1 MDKLSY
7 PMSLHNHT
15 DFSNFRLRDSINTVE
30 NLIDYAIEL
39 GHSGVAIT
47 EHDTIASSIRA
58 EKYYNKIKKDN
69 PNFKLIR
76 GNEIYLVRN
85 GLTNDNFNKEVD
97 RYFHFILLAKDEIGH
112 QQIREISTRAW
123 MRSWMA
129 RRMRRVPTYYQDLIE
144 IIGSNPGHVIGSTA
158 CLGGCLPTQL
168 LRLLEME
175 RGTSKNMAAI
185 ELKKKIYIWI
195 EQIQNI
201 FGKDDFYFEMQPS
214 FNKDQIYVN
223 KKLVELGE
231 EMGIKYIITND
242 AHYLKKED
250 RPIHKAFLNSQQGDR
265 EVDDFYATTYLM
277 NDEEIYHYMEE
288 SLGEEVIQKAYRA
301 IEEIRDKCEDYTLLK
316 PLKIPRLNWKRFE
329 LTHNKDFYIDR
340 TPYLKKFYESDY
352 SEDRHL
358 ACAIINRL
366 EEATKEEDL
375 NNQKTY
381 DEINACLEDT
391 WVSSEVNGSRWS
403 AYFLNLQNIIDSC
416 WDAGTL
422 VGCGRGS
429 GVGFILLYLLG
440 ITQIN
445 PLREKAPTFR
455 WRFLNPERVSVLDV
469 DIDIEGGRRADVLK
483 NFRNIYGED
492 RVANVLTLKTEKSK
506 SAILTAARGLG
517 IDVDTAQYLSSFIEA
532 DRGQLRTLKQT
543 FYGDPENNIPASSHF
558 RTEMEENYPE
568 LWTVAQRI
576 EGLINGCGVHAG
588 GVIFVD
594 EPFTNS
600 TALMRAPS
608 GEIITQFDLHDA
620 EDTGLIKYDILS
632 VEALD
637 KIHNC
642 IDLICNY
649 GYEEREATLKETYEK
664 IVGIYNLERDDH
676 KMWEMCWNHKVQ
688 SLFQMEKQSGIQGI
702 AVMKP
707 TSVDDLAILNSAIRL
722 MATEKGGEMPVN
734 KLARFK
740 AYPVDWDYE
749 LKKYGLG
756 AEAKEILSPVL
767 SISYG
772 LCIAQEQFMQLVQL
786 PELGGFN
793 LTWADKLRKSIAKKN
808 PAEYEKLTK
817 EFFEE
822 IEKRGCDKKLCEY
835 TWNVLIAMSK
845 GYGFN
850 LSHTLAYSLIG
861 LQELNLAY
869 RYPTILWDCACL
881 ISDSGGAEKEV
892 EDDTEDEVKEEVTY
906 YNEMEDFTDEDNED
920 DVVNEYDE
928 EDCDGY
934 PATVK
939 VLKDEKKKKKVK
951 STNYGKIATAIGKMK
966 SEGVNIVATDIN
978 KSSYTFAPDVDNNS
992 IIYGL
997 SGITKVG
1004 DDLVHQIM
1012 DNRPYESVE
1021 DFLNKVKVNK
1031 PQMINLI
1038 KAGAFDGIGRDN
1050 DRVKTME
1057 DYIDMI
1063 SDKKKRITLQNM
1075 KMLIEFGLIPVEYDF
1090 QCKVYN
1096 YNKYLKKF
1104 KEEDC
1109 YLMNN
1114 IAFSFY
1120 ENNFDLDLLV
1130 LDDLTESGF
1139 KIKQTD
1145 WDKIYKKQMDI
1156 IRPYIKDNNEKL
1168 LNAVNNKLKQD
1179 MWNKYCIGNISSWE
1193 MDAISCY
1200 IHEHELI
1207 KLKNNI
1213 YGFIDYKNLPEEPEV
1228 NYEFKSKQTGQKI
1241 PLFKIHRI
1249 VGTVLDKDKA
1259 KKNIT
1264 LLTTSGVVT
1273 VKIFGDAFTHYD
1285 KQLSERGAD
1294 GHKHVIE
1301 KSWFSRGN
1309 KIIVTG
1315 IRRGD
1320 SFIAKKYKNT
1330 PYHLVE
1336 LINNIDDMGYIK
1348 TTKERADVL

>member
-1 MDKLSY
+1 
-7 PMSLHNHT
+7 
-15 DFSNFRLRDSINTVE
+15 
-30 NLIDYAIEL
+30 
-39 GHSGVAIT
+39 
-47 EHDTIASSIRA
+47 
-58 EKYYNKIKKDN
+58 
-69 PNFKLIR
+69 
-76 GNEIYLVRN
+76 
-85 GLTNDNFNKEVD
+85 
-97 RYFHFILLAKDEIGH
+97 
-112 QQIREISTRAW
+112 
-123 MRSWMA
+123 MRSWVS
-129 RRMRRVPTYYQDLIE
+129 RRMRRVPTYYQDLID
-144 IIGSNPGHVIGSTA
+144 IIKANPGHVIGSTA
-158 CLGGCLPTQL
+158 CLGGCLPVQL
-168 LRLLEME
+168 MRLRDTGAPSMD
-175 RGTSKNMAAI
+175 K
-185 ELKKKIYIWI
+185 LKIWI
-195 EQIQNI
+195 KQMQEI
-201 FGKDDFYFEMQPS
+201 FGKEDFYFEMQPS
-214 FNKDQIYVN
+214 KNKDQIYVN
-223 KKLVELGE
+223 NELIKLSNELN
-231 EMGIKYIITND
+231 IKYIITND

-250 RPIHKAFLNSQQGDR
+250 RPIHKAFLNAQQGDR

-277 NDEEIYHYMEE
+277 SDEEIREYMEDKV
-288 SLGEEVIQKAYRA
+288 GEEVLQKSYQNI
-301 IEEIRDKCEDYTLLK
+301 IEIKNKCKDFSLQK
-316 PLKIPRLNWKRFE
+316 DLKIPRLNWKEFE
-329 LTHNKDFYIDR
+329 INDKEKIYFSEKIPYINKF
-340 TPYLKKFYESDY
+340 LSSEY

-358 ACAIINRL
+358 AYAIIDRIKDDETL
-366 EEATKEEDL
+366 QDKQTFKEID
-375 NNQKTY
+375 
-381 DEINACLEDT
+381 ACLEDT

-403 AYFLNLQNIIDSC
+403 AYFLNLQNIIGSC

-469 DIDIEGGRRADVLK
+469 DIDIEGGRRAEVLSK
-483 NFRNIYGED
+483 FRDIYGND

-532 DRGQLRTLKQT
+532 DRGQLRTLHQT
-543 FYGDPENNIPASSHF
+543 FYGDPENGISASNKF
-558 RTEMEENYPE
+558 REEMENNYPE
-568 LWTVAQRI
+568 LWEVAKRI
-576 EGLINGCGVHAG
+576 EGLINGCGIHAG

-594 EPFTNS
+594 EPFTETS
-600 TALMRAPS
+600 ALMRAPS

-642 IDLICNY
+642 IDLICDY

-664 IVGIYNLERDDH
+664 IVGIYNLERDDP

-740 AYPVDWDYE
+740 AHPVDWDYE

-756 AEAKEILSPVL
+756 EDAKKVLAPVL
-767 SISYG
+767 NISYG

-808 PAEYEKLTK
+808 PAEYDKLTK
-817 EFFEE
+817 EYFEE
-822 IEKRGCDKKLCEY
+822 IVKRGCDEQLCKY

-861 LQELNLAY
+861 LQELNLAF
-869 RYPTILWDCACL
+869 RYPIILWNCACL
-881 ISDSGGAEKEV
+881 ISDSGGNEREESNDDKRVV
-892 EDDTEDEVKEEVTY
+892 EEQWDTFDDLSVGVFEDEYESESPESV
-906 YNEMEDFTDEDNED
+906 D
-920 DVVNEYDE
+920 DS
-928 EDCDGY
+928 
-934 PATVK
+934 ATK
-939 VLKDEKKKKKVK
+939 RKKASKI
-951 STNYGKIATAIGKMK
+951 NYGKIATAIGKMK
-966 SEGVNIVATDIN
+966 SEGVNIIATDIN
-978 KSSYTFAPDVDNNS
+978 KSSYTFAPDIKNNN

-1004 DDLVHQIM
+1004 TDIVHQIIK
-1012 DNRPYESVE
+1012 NRPYDSIE
-1021 DFLNKVKVNK
+1021 DFLSKVKVNK

-1038 KAGAFDGIGRDN
+1038 KAGAFDKIGRDN
-1050 DRVKTME
+1050 DRIKIME
-1057 DYIDMI
+1057 DYINLI
-1063 SDKKKRITLQNM
+1063 ADKKKRITLQNM
-1075 KMLIEFGLIPVEYDF
+1075 KMLIDFNLIPKEYEF

-1104 KEEDC
+1104 KESNY

-1114 IAFSFY
+1114 IAFDFY
-1120 ENNFDLDLLV
+1120 DKNFDLDLLV
-1130 LDDLTESGF
+1130 LDSSAESGF

-1156 IRPYIKDNNEKL
+1156 IRPYIKSNNEEL
-1168 LNAVNNKLKQD
+1168 LNAVNNKLNQD
-1179 MWNKYCIGNISSWE
+1179 MWNKYCNGNISSWE
-1193 MDAISCY
+1193 MDSISCY
-1200 IHEHELI
+1200 IHEHELAN
-1207 KLKNNI
+1207 LRNDA
-1213 YGFIDYKNLPEEPEV
+1213 YGFVDYNKLSEEPEISYV
-1228 NYEFKSKQTGQKI
+1228 FRSKQTGQKV

-1249 VGTVLDKDKA
+1249 AGTVLDKDKA
-1259 KKNIT
+1259 KKSIT
-1264 LLTTSGVVT
+1264 LLTTTGVTT

-1320 SFIAKKYKNT
+1320 TFLAKKYKNT

-1336 LINNIDDMGYIK
+1336 LINNINADGYIQ
-1348 TTKERADVL
+1348 TTKERAEVS

>member
-1 MDKLSY
+1 MDKIRF
-7 PMSLHNHT
+7 PGSLHNHT

-30 NLIDYAIEL
+30 SLIDYALEL
-39 GHSGVAIT
+39 EHQVVAIT
-47 EHDTIASSIRA
+47 EHDTIASAIRA

-69 PNFKLIR
+69 PDFKLIR

-85 GLTNDNFNKEVD
+85 GLNANNYNKDVD
-97 RYFHFILLAKDEIGH
+97 RYFHFILLAKDLEGH
-112 QQIREISTRAW
+112 RQIREVSSRAW
-123 MRSWMA
+123 NRSYVT
-129 RRMRRVPTYYQDLIE
+129 RRMRRVPTYYQDLIDV
-144 IIGSNPGHVIGSTA
+144 IGANPGHVIGCTA

-168 LRLLEME
+168 IRNRDTGAPSMDLIKR
-175 RGTSKNMAAI
+175 
-185 ELKKKIYIWI
+185 WI
-195 EQIQNI
+195 IQMQNI
-201 FGKDDFYFEMQPS
+201 FGKNDFYFEMQPS

-223 KKLVELGE
+223 HKLVELSAE
-231 EMGIKYIITND
+231 FGIKYIITND

-277 NDEEIYHYMEE
+277 SDEEIREYMEKE
-288 SLGEEVIQKAYRA
+288 MSEEVLQSAYQT
-301 IEEIRDKCEDYTLLK
+301 ILEIKDKCEDYSLMK
-316 PLKIPRLNWKRFE
+316 PLNIPRLNWKRFE
-329 LTHNKDFYIDR
+329 LTHNKDFYISKI
-340 TPYLKKFYESDY
+340 PYLKKFYESDY

-375 NNQKTY
+375 NNQRTY

-445 PLREKAPTFR
+445 PLREKSQTKR

-483 NFRNIYGED
+483 AFRRFYGED

-543 FYGDPENNIPASSHF
+543 FYGDPDNGISASKQF
-558 RTEMEENYPE
+558 RIEMEENYPE
-568 LWTVAQRI
+568 LWKVAQGI
-576 EGLINGCGVHAG
+576 EGLINGCGIHAG

-608 GEIITQFDLHDA
+608 GEIMTQFDLHDA
-620 EDTGLIKYDILS
+620 EDTGLIKYDVLS
-632 VEALD
+632 IEALD
-637 KIHNC
+637 KVHNC
-642 IDLICNY
+642 LDLLCDY
-649 GYEEREATLKETYEK
+649 GYVEKEKTLKDTYEK
-664 IVGIYNLERDDH
+664 VVGIYNIERDNPE
-676 KMWEMCWNHKVQ
+676 MWKMCWEHKVS
-688 SLFQMEKQSGIQGI
+688 SLFQMEKQSGISGI
-702 AVMKP
+702 AAMKP

-740 AYPVDWDYE
+740 AHPDDWDYE

-756 AEAKEILSPVL
+756 AEAKKILEPVL
-767 SISYG
+767 GVSYG

-808 PAEYEKLTK
+808 PAEYEKLTEEYFKVTK
-817 EFFEE
+817 E
-822 IEKRGCDKKLCEY
+822 KGCDEKLCKY
-835 TWNVLIAMSK
+835 VWNVLIAMSR

-850 LSHTLAYSLIG
+850 LSHTLAYSLVG

-869 RYPTILWDCACL
+869 KYPTIMWDCACL
-881 ISDSGGAEKEV
+881 IADSGGAEKVEEEDEEV
-892 EDDTEDEVKEEVTY
+892 AAIEESFDSSIGIFDEIEEEEEEDTEEGSKGT
-906 YNEMEDFTDEDNED
+906 
-920 DVVNEYDE
+920 
-928 EDCDGY
+928 
-934 PATVK
+934 
-939 VLKDEKKKKKVK
+939 KKKKAGKV
-951 STNYGKIATAIGKMK
+951 NYGKIATAIGKM
-966 SEGVNIVATDIN
+966 SSAGIDIEATDIN
-978 KSSYTFAPDVDNNS
+978 QSKYTFSPDVEHNK

-997 SGITKVG
+997 SGINKVG
-1004 DDLVHQIM
+1004 DEIVKQIIE
-1012 DNRPYESVE
+1012 NRPYNNIS
-1021 DFLNKVKVNK
+1021 DFINKVKVNK
-1031 PQMINLI
+1031 PQMVNLI
-1038 KAGAFDGIGRDN
+1038 KSGAFDNLYGG
-1050 DRVKTME
+1050 DRIKAMSE
-1057 DYIDMI
+1057 YIDLI

-1075 KMLIEFGLIPVEYDF
+1075 KMLIEFNLIPSEYDF
-1090 QCKVYN
+1090 QCRVYN
-1096 YNKYLKKF
+1096 FNKYLKKNKF
-1104 KEEDC
+1104 GNSYGLD
-1109 YLMNN
+1109 N
-1114 IAFSFY
+1114 IALGFY
-1120 ENNFDLDLLV
+1120 SNNFDMDLLTPS
-1130 LDDLTESGF
+1130 DNTEYIF
-1139 KIKQTD
+1139 QIKQTD

-1156 IRPYIKDNNEKL
+1156 IRPYIQKNNEEL
-1168 LNAVNNKLKQD
+1168 LNSVNIRLRNDLWD
-1179 MWNKYCIGNISSWE
+1179 KYCEGTISKWE
-1193 MDAISCY
+1193 MDSISCY
-1200 IHEHELI
+1200 IHNHELED
-1207 KLKNNI
+1207 LKTGL
-1213 YGFIDYKNLPEEPEV
+1213 YGLSDYAKLPEEPEV
-1228 NYEFKSKQTGQKI
+1228 SYEFRAKDTGKKI

-1249 VGTVLDKDKA
+1249 AGTVLDKDKS
-1259 KKNIT
+1259 KKTVT
-1264 LLTTSGVVT
+1264 LLTTSGVVN

-1285 KQLSERGAD
+1285 KQISEKRPD
-1294 GHKHVIE
+1294 GTKKVVE
-1301 KSWFSRGN
+1301 KSWLSRGN

-1315 IRRGD
+1315 IRRED
-1320 SFIAKKYKNT
+1320 NFIAKKYKNT
-1330 PYHLVE
+1330 PHHLVE
-1336 LINNIDDMGYIK
+1336 LITSIDKGYIK
-1348 TTKERADVL
+1348 TQTERVDE

>member
-1 MDKLSY
+1 
-7 PMSLHNHT
+7 
-15 DFSNFRLRDSINTVE
+15 
-30 NLIDYAIEL
+30 
-39 GHSGVAIT
+39 
-47 EHDTIASSIRA
+47 
-58 EKYYNKIKKDN
+58 
-69 PNFKLIR
+69 
-76 GNEIYLVRN
+76 
-85 GLTNDNFNKEVD
+85 
-97 RYFHFILLAKDEIGH
+97 
-112 QQIREISTRAW
+112 
-123 MRSWMA
+123 MRSWVS
-129 RRMRRVPTYYQDLIE
+129 RRMRRVPTYYQDLID
-144 IIGSNPGHVIGSTA
+144 IIGANPGHVIGSTA

-168 LRLLEME
+168 IRLRDSGAPSMD
-175 RGTSKNMAAI
+175 
-185 ELKKKIYIWI
+185 KIKVWI
-195 EQIQNI
+195 SQMQRI
-201 FGKDDFYFEMQPS
+201 FGEDDFYFEMQPS
-214 FNKDQIYVN
+214 KNKDQIYVN
-223 KKLVELGE
+223 NELIKLSDEL
-231 EMGIKYIITND
+231 GIKYIITTD
-242 AHYLKKED
+242 SHYLKKED
-250 RPIHKAFLNSQQGDR
+250 RPIHKAFLNAQQGDR
-265 EVDDFYATTYLM
+265 EVDDFYATTYQM
-277 NDEEIYHYMEE
+277 SDEEIRSYMEDE
-288 SLGEEVIQKAYRA
+288 VGEEVLQKAYQNI
-301 IEEIRDKCEDYTLLK
+301 IEIKNKCEDFTLMK
-316 PLKIPRLNWKRFE
+316 PLNIPRLNWKTYDVKPDE
-329 LTHNKDFYIDR
+329 IQSWSDKI
-340 TPYLKKFYESDY
+340 PYLKKFLESEY
-352 SEDRHL
+352 AEDRHL
-358 ACAIINRL
+358 AYAVVDRL
-366 EEATKEEDL
+366 VNSTVEDNL
-375 NNQKTY
+375 WNQETA

-391 WVSSEVNGSRWS
+391 WISSEVNGSRWS

-469 DIDIEGGRRADVLK
+469 DIDIEGGRRAEVLSK
-483 NFRNIYGED
+483 FRDIYGND

-532 DRGQLRTLKQT
+532 DRGQLRTLHQT
-543 FYGDPENNIPASSHF
+543 FYGDPENGISASNKF
-558 RTEMEENYPE
+558 REEMEGNYPE
-568 LWTVAQRI
+568 LWEVAKRI

-594 EPFTNS
+594 EPFTNTS
-600 TALMRAPS
+600 ALMRAPS

-632 VEALD
+632 IEALD

-642 IDLICNY
+642 IDLICDY
-649 GYEEREATLKETYEK
+649 GYEKREATLKETYEK
-664 IVGIYNLERDDH
+664 IVGIYNLERDDP

-740 AYPVDWDYE
+740 AHPVDWDYE

-756 AEAKEILSPVL
+756 EDAKKVLAPVL
-767 SISYG
+767 NISYG

-808 PAEYEKLTK
+808 PAEYDKLTK
-817 EFFEE
+817 EYFEE
-822 IEKRGCDKKLCEY
+822 IIKRGCNEQLCKY

-881 ISDSGGAEKEV
+881 ISDSGGAEKDEK
-892 EDDTEDEVKEEVTY
+892 EDE
-906 YNEMEDFTDEDNED
+906 
-920 DVVNEYDE
+920 EYDE
-928 EDCDGY
+928 GTVGADIGDSFDDISMGDFSEDIQEEEEGR
-934 PATVK
+934 TNLSNNSTRK
-939 VLKDEKKKKKVK
+939 KSLKRTT
-951 STNYGKIATAIGKMK
+951 SNTNYGKIATAIGKIK
-966 SEGVNIVATDIN
+966 SEGINIVATDIN
-978 KSSYTFAPDVDNNS
+978 KSSYTFAPDVENNS

-1004 DDLVHQIM
+1004 TDIVYQIIE
-1012 DNRPYESVE
+1012 NRPYTSIE
-1021 DFLNKVKVNK
+1021 DFLSKVKVNK

-1038 KAGAFDGIGRDN
+1038 KAGAFDSICRDN
-1050 DRVKTME
+1050 DRIKAME
-1057 DYIDMI
+1057 DYIDLI
-1063 SDKKKRITLQNM
+1063 ADKKKRITLQNM
-1075 KMLIEFGLIPVEYDF
+1075 KMLIDFNLIPGEYDF
-1090 QCKVYN
+1090 QCRVYN

-1104 KEEDC
+1104 KEDDY
-1109 YLMNN
+1109 YLMNS
-1114 IAFSFY
+1114 IAFGFY
-1120 ENNFDLDLLV
+1120 DKNFDLDLLV
-1130 LDDLTESGF
+1130 LDSSAESGF

-1156 IRPYIKDNNEKL
+1156 IRPYIKSNNEKL
-1168 LNAVNNKLKQD
+1168 LNAVNSRLRQD
-1179 MWNKYCIGNISSWE
+1179 VWNKYCNGSISSWE
-1193 MDAISCY
+1193 MDSISCY
-1200 IHEHELI
+1200 IHEHELAN
-1207 KLKNNI
+1207 LRNDA
-1213 YGFIDYKNLPEEPEV
+1213 YGFVDYNKLSEEPEISYV
-1228 NYEFKSKQTGQKI
+1228 FRSKQTGQKV

-1249 VGTVLDKDKA
+1249 AGTVLDKDKA
-1259 KKNIT
+1259 KKSIT
-1264 LLTTSGVVT
+1264 LLTTTGVTT

-1285 KQLSERGAD
+1285 KQLSKRGAD

-1320 SFIAKKYKNT
+1320 TFLAKKYKNT

-1336 LINNIDDMGYIK
+1336 LINNINVDGYIQ
-1348 TTKERADVL
+1348 TTKERAEVS